1 MTACTYTYECNRCG
15 RVTVAGDGWQ
25 ATAIMVDGSR
35 YPRVY
40 ELCTGCTK
48 ALASFLE
55 GPQ

>member
-15 RVTVAGDGWQ
+15 QVTVAGDGWQ

-40 ELCTGCTK
+40 ELCTECTK

-55 GPQ
+55 GSQ